1 MKKFLAHY
9 NDGSAEKNLQSD
21 LQTCRRL
28 GIHSL
33 PSYLIQYKDKGALAQ
48 NLIDYKT
55 FAKIFSD
62 LSGGEIKPVPPQKN
76 IETLQDI
83 LKIHPLISHIE
94 LREAF
99 DFVDTAQIR
108 NFIKPLIDSGEIKII
123 NVPRGYFIQKI

>member
-1 MKKFLAHY
+1 MDKKITLVTFTDPMMGLSYEYEPIFRKLETHFGGKIEFHY
-9 NDGSAEKNLQSD
+9 VM
-21 LQTCRRL
+21 
-28 GIHSL
+28 SL
-33 PSYLIQYKDKGALAQ
+33 LIRDVYEL
-48 NLIDYKT
+48 
-55 FAKIFSD
+55 
-62 LSGGEIKPVPPQKN
+62 N